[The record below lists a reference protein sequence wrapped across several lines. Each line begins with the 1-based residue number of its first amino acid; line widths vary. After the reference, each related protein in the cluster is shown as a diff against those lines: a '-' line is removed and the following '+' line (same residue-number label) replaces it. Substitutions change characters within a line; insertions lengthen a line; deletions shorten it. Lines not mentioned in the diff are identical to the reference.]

1 MCTGIF
7 RAKFPT
13 SKEKNILVEHAYCT
27 LKNLSK
33 LFFSDLICLVVS
45 EREQLSSMWYQQ
57 FMFYNQS
64 CRKMKWSY
72 HKFFCFFFSGVLW
85 LADLDISDNQKRQDI
100 LGGSIFKPET
110 SWQALLPSPCTQ
122 RVAKR
127 ACSQASSEKIFQIFA
142 VCLSSCLNATSWLW
156 FRKTQQGLAFL
167 QKIQVKVQE

>member
-1 MCTGIF
+1 MHTALWKIF
-7 RAKFPT
+7 QRYFFQIWSAWWFLRENNFLACDT
-13 SKEKNILVEHAYCT
+13 SSSCFIISHAEKWNGHNINFLV
-27 LKNLSK
+27 
-33 LFFSDLICLVVS
+33 FFSS
-45 EREQLSSMWYQQ
+45 
-57 FMFYNQS
+57 
-64 CRKMKWSY
+64 
-72 HKFFCFFFSGVLW
+72 VLW

-142 VCLSSCLNATSWLW
+142 MCLSSCLNATSWLW